1 MAKFKIKRGDF
12 VKVVAGK
19 DKGKTG
25 TVLSVLRDSHR
36 ITVEGINM
44 VKRHQKPQGDQPG
57 QILEKEASLH
67 ISNVSLW
74 NKDEDRRVKVG
85 FERVEIDGKSKK
97 VRVDRVNSARL
108 DA

>member
-1 MAKFKIKRGDF
+1 MSGIARGSSRGDRSI
-12 VKVVAGK
+12 A
-19 DKGKTG
+19 
-25 TVLSVLRDSHR
+25 LCVLRDSHR

-85 FERVEIDGKSKK
+85 FERVEIDGKSEK

>member
-36 ITVEGINM
+36 VTVEGINM

-85 FERVEIDGKSKK
+85 FERVEIDGQSKK

>member
-1 MAKFKIKRGDF
+1 
-12 VKVVAGK
+12 
-19 DKGKTG
+19 
-25 TVLSVLRDSHR
+25 
-36 ITVEGINM
+36 M